1 MAIIEADEY
10 AARMTSTPSS
20 GIAATG
26 APAAFLR
33 GVERRAAV
41 FASLQCGSV
50 DRGDAAVAAALRAFT
65 RIAPDSPMAS
75 WPVRFWSL
83 LLAAPD
89 LRRSADD
96 AQWPATWAS
105 LASLGNGPR
114 AALLLRLVAAL
125 EMDDAA
131 AALGVTA
138 EAYRNALQ
146 RAIPYREDGT
156 ADREAW
162 QAWVADVRA
171 STEGMPA
178 DRLARLHAPPQVARA
193 TPAPAT
199 PPPQTARAPAR
210 RRLAIGVGAIVA
222 LAAGI
227 GAVALLR
234 PHWFDALPFRGEL
247 VRSTSL
253 PPADE
258 PVARYDADLA
268 AWTHRDFL
276 AIADPDGLHRAD
288 EFPFF
293 AWYAATLAVQ
303 PAADA
308 SAPATPAKAVVPA
321 AVLAEPAP
329 AFVAPPR
336 ATPLPIPRSIT
347 LPAATASAIA
357 TVPAPWQQELREQ
370 AALWQ
375 AYSPTQ
381 RRDFTQRA
389 AQWDAQPREV
399 RTRLRERYAAWRT
412 LDPVSLE
419 AIESAVQAFAHRT
432 PQEQT
437 ALRAQF
443 DALDPIAQRGWLL
456 GPAIGGDYPKLHALL
471 AQLPE
476 AQHAPMLRVLRRMNN
491 AERADLTVLA
501 QRVPPQDRPALVQ
514 ALLSTADAQRTAW
527 LQVRLAQ

>member
-1 MAIIEADEY
+1 
-10 AARMTSTPSS
+10 MTSTPSP
-20 GIAATG
+20 ANTATG

-41 FASLQCGSV
+41 FAALQCGSV
-50 DRGDAAVAAALRAFT
+50 DRGDAAVAAVLRAFT
-65 RIAPDSPMAS
+65 RIAPDAPMAT
-75 WPVRFWSL
+75 WPIRFWST

-89 LRRSADD
+89 MRRPAAD
-96 AQWPATWAS
+96 AVWPATWAA
-105 LASLGNGPR
+105 LAPLGNGPR

-131 AALGVTA
+131 AALGVSA
-138 EAYRNALQ
+138 DAYRDALQ
-146 RAIPYREDGT
+146 RAVPYREDGT
-156 ADREAW
+156 PDRDAW

-178 DRLARLHAPPQVARA
+178 ERLARLHAAPQAPRA
-193 TPAPAT
+193 TPAEAT
-199 PPPQTARAPAR
+199 PRPVTTRAPVR
-210 RRLAIGVGAIVA
+210 RRVGIGALVA

-227 GAVALLR
+227 GAVVLFR
-234 PHWFDALPFRGEL
+234 PQWFDALPFRGEL
-247 VRSTSL
+247 VRSANL

-276 AIADPDGLHRAD
+276 AIADPDGVRRAD
-288 EFPFF
+288 AFPFF

-308 SAPATPAKAVVPA
+308 SAPAKPVPAVVPA
-321 AVLAEPAP
+321 AALAEPPP
-329 AFVAPPR
+329 AFVAPPHAR
-336 ATPLPIPRSIT
+336 PLPIPRSVT
-347 LPAATASAIA
+347 LPEATASAIA
-357 TVPAPWQQELREQ
+357 RVPAPLQQDLRDQ

-375 AYSPTQ
+375 AFSPAQ
-381 RRDFTQRA
+381 RRDFMQRA
-389 AQWDAQPREV
+389 AQWDAQPRPTQV
-399 RTRLRERYAAWRT
+399 RLRERYAAWRA
-412 LDPVSLE
+412 LDPVSAE

-432 PQEQT
+432 PQEQA
-437 ALRAQF
+437 ALHAQF
-443 DALDPIAQRGWLL
+443 DGLDPIAQRGWLL

-476 AQHAPMLRVLRRMNN
+476 TQHAPMLRLLRRMDS
-491 AERADLTVLA
+491 AQRADLCVLA
-501 QRVPPQDRPALVQ
+501 QRVPPQDRAALVQ

>member
-1 MAIIEADEY
+1 
-10 AARMTSTPSS
+10 MTSTSS
-20 GIAATG
+20 PGSTATG

-41 FASLQCGSV
+41 FAALQCGSA

-65 RIAPDSPMAS
+65 RIAPDSPMAT
-75 WPVRFWSL
+75 WPVAFWSM

-89 LRRSADD
+89 LRRPAAD
-96 AQWPATWAS
+96 AAWPATWSS

-131 AALGVTA
+131 AALGVSA
-138 EAYRNALQ
+138 DAYREALQ
-146 RAIPYREDGT
+146 RAVPYREDGT
-156 ADREAW
+156 PDRDAW

-171 STEGMPA
+171 ATEGMSPE
-178 DRLARLHAPPQVARA
+178 RLARLHAPPQAPRA
-193 TPAPAT
+193 MPAAPTPQPK
-199 PPPQTARAPAR
+199 PARAPAAR
-210 RRLAIGVGAIVA
+210 RFAIGALVA

-227 GAVALLR
+227 GAIVLLR
-234 PHWFDALPFRGEL
+234 PQWFDALPFRGEL
-247 VRSTSL
+247 VRSATL

-258 PVARYDADLA
+258 PIARYDADLA

-276 AIADPDGLHRAD
+276 VIADPDGVRRAD

-308 SAPATPAKAVVPA
+308 SAPAKPEPAVVPA
-321 AVLAEPAP
+321 AALAEPAP
-329 AFVAPPR
+329 AFVAPPHT
-336 ATPLPIPRSIT
+336 TPLPIPRSIT
-347 LPAATASAIA
+347 LPESTSSAIA
-357 TVPAPWQQELREQ
+357 RVPAPLQQDLRDQ
-370 AALWQ
+370 ASLWQ
-375 AYSPTQ
+375 AFSPTQ
-381 RRDFTQRA
+381 RRDFQQRA
-389 AQWDAQPREV
+389 AQWDAQPWPTRV
-399 RTRLRERYAAWRT
+399 RLRERYAAWRA
-412 LDPVSLE
+412 LDPVSAE

-432 PQEQT
+432 PEQQA

-476 AQHAPMLRVLRRMNN
+476 AQHAPMLRLLRRMDS
-491 AERADLTVLA
+491 AQRADLSVLA
-501 QRVPPQDRPALVQ
+501 QRVPPQDRAALVQ